1 MLGFFKVI
9 ELLKETNQ
17 RLNNIE
23 VLMEFLLTP
32 PDLKQYMIDKKKRN
46 SKSISDKT

>member
-1 MLGFFKVI
+1 MLGLFKII

-32 PDLKQYMIDKKKRN
+32 PDLKKYMIEKNKRKKTT
-46 SKSISDKT
+46 SDKT